1 MPTDSR
7 SPETPDAT
15 APQVEENAVQPE
27 VWSAEPNAPEHLIP
41 SIDRPQDAHFFTSVV
56 ITDMDAVDAG
66 ERPIEA
72 PLDEMQV
79 AGASGALRPAEGVIL
94 THRQAWESNGLALGN
109 LLHSLTLAPGEVT
122 RVAMID
128 WHHRARG
135 QQAGTTSQ
143 ADHLAQAGEQ
153 SRGVA
158 EITKGV
164 AREHQSGSSV
174 GTASSTA
181 AQGGAGGGLF
191 GFLGFSASG
200 GSNHSIATNVS
211 FSAGDREV
219 SQTANQQLHQRTHQ
233 QADAVRTRRA
243 TVVKETSESDDETLS
258 TRIVANYNHGHALSV
273 QYFEVVETYAI
284 KTRVVDAE
292 RCLFVPMAPFDFS
305 DPRVLHRHR
314 DLLRHLAHTAEL
326 AALLD
331 AVQPVDD
338 SVLLEFPA
346 DAGADLRDLREAL
359 AENAGRDMS
368 SIDGF
373 LYGLQ
378 LELRDRAPRLTIPG
392 ARGESASAL
401 RLPAGATLVGM
412 AAPGF
417 DGELDRLRQAGA
429 LSVRLRNVSDELP
442 PEVSRLPGEG
452 LPVADIA
459 EIVFSPNP
467 LSAAQSSR
475 EHLARIELHFRSA
488 SGHQTRQST
497 LLAVRSSEQ
506 PLVIARVT
514 PPDLAT
520 AERIGALMAPLR
532 LAYSQAIW
540 ASMDQVS
547 VRELLAGRSHNGQ
560 PLGDSV
566 VPIPIAISGNL
577 LGFRWP
583 FPESWARSR
592 DSFRKRHTGQ
602 VGISDLVSV
611 PTGGVFAE
619 AVLGQSKAAEL
630 IDPHRF
636 WKWQDSPIPLTPP
649 EIKPLDSS
657 PRGSGVETN
666 APGLEASAAT
676 PLAMPAMPA
685 FGGSGEA
692 LKALVA
698 ANMFRDMSGMAQV
711 ASMLETAV
719 GASSSGATAAGE
731 QASKNFE
738 TYTQYLQAM
747 VEQLAPLV
755 EGALTDGASTAM
767 TETMK
772 GGMAAKKA
780 AAGKSAK
787 TTAKTAG
794 KAASG
799 SAASKTASAASKT
812 ATSKTAASKG
822 TGDKKPGGG

>member
-1 MPTDSR
+1 MITESPT
-7 SPETPDAT
+7 PQTPDERDGA
-15 APQVEENAVQPE
+15 AEPP
-27 VWSAEPNAPEHLIP
+27 VWTPEPNAPEHLIP

-56 ITDMDAVDAG
+56 ITDMDAIDAG
-66 ERPIEA
+66 ERPIDA

-79 AGASGALRPAEGVIL
+79 AGTTGAVRPAEGVIL
-94 THRQAWESNGLALGN
+94 THRQAWESSGLALGN

-135 QQAGTTSQ
+135 QQSGSTSQ

-153 SRGVA
+153 SRSVA

-164 AREHQSGSSV
+164 ASEHQSGVSV
-174 GTASSTA
+174 GTASSSS

-219 SQTANQQLHQRTHQ
+219 SQTANQRLHQRTHQ
-233 QADAVRTRRA
+233 HADAVRTKRA

-258 TRIVANYNHGHALSV
+258 TRIVANYNHGHALNV
-273 QYFEVVETYAI
+273 QYFEVLETYAL

-292 RCLFVPMAPFDFS
+292 RCLFIPMAPYDFS

-314 DLLRHLAHTAEL
+314 DLLRRLAHTPEL

-331 AVQPVDD
+331 EVQPAED
-338 SVLLEFPA
+338 SVQLDFPPQA
-346 DAGADLRDLREAL
+346 AADLGDLREAL
-359 AENAGRDMS
+359 AEDPKRDMS
-368 SIDGF
+368 PIDGF
-373 LYGLQ
+373 LYGLG
-378 LELRDRAPRLTIPG
+378 LETRDRAPRRTIPG
-392 ARGESASAL
+392 AAAQSEQIL

-412 AAPGF
+412 GAPGF
-417 DGELDRLRQAGA
+417 DAGLDRLRQAGV
-429 LSVRLRNVSDELP
+429 LSVRLRHVSDQLP
-442 PEVSRLPGEG
+442 PEVSRLPREG
-452 LPVADIA
+452 LQVADIA

-467 LSAAQSSR
+467 LSAAQSTR
-475 EHLARIELHFRSA
+475 EHLAKIELQFRSA
-488 SGHQTRQST
+488 SGHQSSQST
-497 LLAVRSSEQ
+497 LLAVRSSEG
-506 PLVIARVT
+506 PLVIARVS
-514 PPDLAT
+514 PPDLPN

-547 VRELLAGRSHNGQ
+547 LRELLAGYSHDGQ
-560 PLGDSV
+560 PLGDSL

-583 FPESWARSR
+583 FPSTRARTR
-592 DSFRKRHTGQ
+592 DSFRKRHTEQ
-602 VGISDLVSV
+602 VGVSDLVSV

-657 PRGSGVETN
+657 PRGSGVDTG
-666 APGLEASAAT
+666 APSLEASAAT

-692 LKALVA
+692 LKALVT

-755 EGALTDGASTAM
+755 EGALSDGASTAL

-780 AAGKSAK
+780 AAGTAAKSAPRK
-787 TTAKTAG
+787 PAAKPAVEPAVKPEIKAKAEPKPEVKAKT
-794 KAASG
+794 
-799 SAASKTASAASKT
+799 
-812 ATSKTAASKG
+812 
-822 TGDKKPGGG
+822 KPKN